1 MKRRN
6 PLAAQLCTS
15 KYRQRVVKP
24 RKGKGSYQRRSKYR
38 LRRFS
43 LAKTLWRKNELRNYI
58 KTNSKNIRVP
68 FRKNEGRN

>member
-6 PLAAQLCTS
+6 PMAAQLCTN
-15 KYRQRVVKP
+15 KYRQRVIKP

-43 LAKTLWRKNELRNYI
+43 LTKTIWRKYELRNYA
-58 KTNSKNIRVP
+58 KVRTK
-68 FRKNEGRN
+68 K

>member
-6 PLAAQLCTS
+6 PMAVQLCTN
-15 KYRQRVVKP
+15 KFQQRVIKP

-43 LAKTLWRKNELRNYI
+43 LTKTLWRKHDIQNHI
-58 KTNSKNIRVP
+58 KTNFKNIRVS
-68 FRKNEGRN
+68 F

>member
-1 MKRRN
+1 MKKRN
-6 PLAAQLCTS
+6 HLAVQLCTS

-43 LAKTLWRKNELRNYI
+43 LTKTIWRKHELRNYA
-58 KTNSKNIRVP
+58 KVSAK
-68 FRKNEGRN
+68 K